1 MKKNGDMDTTV
12 KKKALPTSRASLSPQ
27 RKDKCIVFPLVRYN
41 ELRQPVCQ
49 VCNVV
54 MVEAI
59 RAHLTSPE
67 HIQIMENLK
76 ANTARS
82 TVLNNAKHV
91 NGTNLPK
98 ANPEQPQ
105 VTEGQLPECPQDV
118 PKHQSPA
125 MLPRDF
131 CDDSGKIRTRSVSKV
146 TEEMGLPKGPEHWE
160 SIDSTRMKSK
170 DFPSTGEVL
179 GSSKRGRP
187 RKTKPTKFISNQTSN
202 PSSTPRRS
210 KRIKHVADKTAKNMP
225 EVSSSEDVMKE
236 RAAENSQVDGKEVS
250 SDIDF
255 LVIYKRKRL
264 PRKRASVSP
273 PHQDPPAA
281 APANVDTPLVEYTNT
296 AEQVLSKSLVEEAKK
311 VNPAPDN
318 SQEQVVYSKDQES
331 PDQVDPKTDEVSNVN
346 TPLDVEAI
354 NKMIED
360 DPLSAIENILTGKI
374 SISSKT
380 PQSTSRL
387 ERPKGQS
394 TSADVLAKELKYL
407 IQTFSLGDFITDY
420 EQMSKVLLI
429 LEELQKNEKSLSL
442 AQQAFIKAFRLFI
455 KKAVTHRKECYIA
468 GVKKVE
474 LNRAKEDILLKLQ
487 ETKNTQEQI
496 TTSIFNANNR
506 VIEISSCIEQ
516 LEEQLSK
523 LKEERETFQLA
534 INEGEKQRE
543 TLKNDSI
550 VWAHQAKDLVFDLA
564 EIEAKVKILGEQH
577 EADKDA
583 YVQFRASFP
592 F

>member
-1 MKKNGDMDTTV
+1 
-12 KKKALPTSRASLSPQ
+12 
-27 RKDKCIVFPLVRYN
+27 
-41 ELRQPVCQ
+41 
-49 VCNVV
+49 
-54 MVEAI
+54 
-59 RAHLTSPE
+59 
-67 HIQIMENLK
+67 
-76 ANTARS
+76 
-82 TVLNNAKHV
+82 
-91 NGTNLPK
+91 
-98 ANPEQPQ
+98 
-105 VTEGQLPECPQDV
+105 
-118 PKHQSPA
+118 
-125 MLPRDF
+125 
-131 CDDSGKIRTRSVSKV
+131 
-146 TEEMGLPKGPEHWE
+146 
-160 SIDSTRMKSK
+160 
-170 DFPSTGEVL
+170 
-179 GSSKRGRP
+179 
-187 RKTKPTKFISNQTSN
+187 
-202 PSSTPRRS
+202 
-210 KRIKHVADKTAKNMP
+210 
-225 EVSSSEDVMKE
+225 
-236 RAAENSQVDGKEVS
+236 
-250 SDIDF
+250 
-255 LVIYKRKRL
+255 
-264 PRKRASVSP
+264 
-273 PHQDPPAA
+273 
-281 APANVDTPLVEYTNT
+281 
-296 AEQVLSKSLVEEAKK
+296 
-311 VNPAPDN
+311 
-318 SQEQVVYSKDQES
+318 
-331 PDQVDPKTDEVSNVN
+331 
-346 TPLDVEAI
+346 
-354 NKMIED
+354 MIED